1 LVSLVSNVAG
11 SHIYEMLEES
21 NRVIE
26 IILGFWYQ
34 VINNTYSDNI
44 FKLEIQKESEIK
56 QILN

>member
-1 LVSLVSNVAG
+1 VSNVAG